1 MADISRLIRELLED
15 RIRGRLFFDELYG
28 DYYFFIPDDLIYME
42 CFDEYLIILYILP
55 KDAEQ
60 IFSENELT
68 EVALDGF
75 SIVSLSERLVYE
87 LAGDDFRES
96 EASVP

>member
-1 MADISRLIRELLED
+1 
-15 RIRGRLFFDELYG
+15 
-28 DYYFFIPDDLIYME
+28 ME
-42 CFDEYLIILYILP
+42 CFDEYLPVIYIP
-55 KDAEQ
+55 PEDAEQ

-87 LAGDDFRES
+87 LAG
-96 EASVP
+96 

>member
-1 MADISRLIRELLED
+1 MTGISGLIRELLDE

-28 DYYFFIPDDLIYME
+28 DHYFFIPDEPIYME
-42 CFDEYLIILYILP
+42 CFDEYLPVIYILP
-55 KDAEQ
+55 EDAEQ

-75 SIVSLSERLVYE
+75 SIVSLSERVIYE
-87 LAGDDFRES
+87 LSF
-96 EASVP
+96 

>member
-1 MADISRLIRELLED
+1 MRCITMADIPGLIRELFED
-15 RIRGRLFFDELYG
+15 KIRGRLFFDELYG
-28 DYYFFIPDDLIYME
+28 DHYFFIPDEPIYME
-42 CFDEYLIILYILP
+42 CFDEYLPVIYIP
-55 KDAEQ
+55 PEDAEQ

-87 LAGDDFRES
+87 LAG
-96 EASVP
+96 

>member
-1 MADISRLIRELLED
+1 MTGISGLIRELLDD

-28 DYYFFIPDDLIYME
+28 DHYFFIPDEPIYME
-42 CFDEYLIILYILP
+42 CFDEYLPVIYILP
-55 KDAEQ
+55 EDAEQ

-75 SIVSLSERLVYE
+75 SIVSLSERVIYE
-87 LAGDDFRES
+87 LSF
-96 EASVP
+96 

>member
-1 MADISRLIRELLED
+1 MTGISGLIRELLED

-28 DYYFFIPDDLIYME
+28 DYYFFIPDDPIYME
-42 CFDEYLIILYILP
+42 CFDEYLTVIYILP
-55 KDAEQ
+55 EDAEQ

-75 SIVSLSERLVYE
+75 SIVSLSERVIYE
-87 LAGDDFRES
+87 LSF
-96 EASVP
+96 